1 MFCKEYIFQKLIYF
15 TVNLKEK
22 KSAVITFLLL
32 AVVFAGIDFI
42 LGAVLIPDSYS
53 SFRIQSKIHHHGLE
67 KNVSTEAAWGPLIYN
82 FYTNSL
88 SFRDNEVRDVPLRSE
103 KKRILIMG
111 DSHSEGVGIEY
122 PYTFAGRLQSIATDK
137 DIEILNS
144 SAVSYSPKIH
154 FLKGDFLL
162 NKKGLEV
169 DEIWVTIDIS
179 DLQNEIAY
187 ASFKPEE
194 SEPGWLSGT
203 TVRRFLQRNSFSYY
217 SVSAIRKEKETNSM
231 NETLLAF
238 KNQTGSLPDRNA
250 IGLYKEFFR
259 SFDNEKLLR
268 NPDFHGVSEWIYR
281 DQLREL
287 ADEGLQ
293 LGFQNIKNLNQICI
307 DKNIRLRLSVHPWQS
322 QVLKGDTTDYY
333 VESWRNFCRS
343 ENIDFINLY
352 PAFIT
357 EENPL
362 WIAKTCYIEGD
373 NHWNETGHERV
384 AKFFEKYID

>member
-1 MFCKEYIFQKLIYF
+1 M
-15 TVNLKEK
+15 NLKDK
-22 KSAVITFLLL
+22 RFALLTLLLL
-32 AVVFAGIDFI
+32 AVVFAGLDLI
-42 LGAVLIPDSYS
+42 LGFMLIPESYS
-53 SFRIQSKIHHHGLE
+53 SFRIKNKIYHHGLE
-67 KNVSTEAAWGPLIYN
+67 KNVSAEAAWGPLIYN
-82 FYTNSL
+82 FYTNNL
-88 SFRDNEVRDVPLRSE
+88 SFRDEAVRDIPLRSE
-103 KKRILIMG
+103 KKRIMIMG

-122 PYTFAGRLQSIATDK
+122 PYTFAGRLQKLAVNK
-137 DIEILNS
+137 DIEILNA

-154 FLKGDFLL
+154 YLKGDYLL
-162 NKKGLEV
+162 NKTGLEV

-187 ASFKPEE
+187 QSFQ
-194 SEPGWLSGT
+194 PGKTDAGGFSGT
-203 TVRRFLQRNSFSYY
+203 GIKRFLQKRSFSYY
-217 SVSAIRKEKETNSM
+217 TLDAIRKNKETDSM
-231 NETLLAF
+231 NETLLAL

-259 SFDNEKLLR
+259 TFDNEELLK

-281 DQLREL
+281 TQLREL

-293 LGFQNIKNLNQICI
+293 LGFQNIGKLNQLCSE
-307 DKNIRLRLSVHPWQS
+307 KNIRLRLSVHPWQS
-322 QVLKGDTTDYY
+322 QVFKRDTTDYY
-333 VESWRNFCRS
+333 VESWREFCRS

-352 PAFIT
+352 PAFIN

-384 AKFFEKYID
+384 AGFLKKYIE